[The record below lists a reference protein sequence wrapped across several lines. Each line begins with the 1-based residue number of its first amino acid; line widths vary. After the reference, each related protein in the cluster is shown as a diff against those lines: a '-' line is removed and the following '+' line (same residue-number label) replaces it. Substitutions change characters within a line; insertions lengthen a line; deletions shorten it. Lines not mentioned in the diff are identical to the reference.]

1 MKLLIEKGVKEYL
14 LKCNSQS
21 IIVGA
26 LLEETS
32 SGCCCGITKKYYTP
46 YIRVRQSSKPISD
59 EYIEYKVDG
68 IDIFISEKVLADVED
83 VVTIYLEKAL
93 LMKKLNIKG
102 LKVSMK

>member
-1 MKLLIEKGVKEYL
+1 MKLVIEKGVKEYL

-26 LLEETS
+26 LIEETS

-46 YIRVRQSSKPISD
+46 YIRVGQSSKQISD
-59 EYIEYKVDG
+59 EYIKYKVDD
-68 IDIFISEKVLADVED
+68 IDVFIAKKVLADAED
-83 VVTIYLEKAL
+83 VVTIYLEKAFF
-93 LMKKLNIKG
+93 MKKLNIKG